1 MKTNHLSAWEQ
12 EEYVLDQRTPQML
25 RHLTECAECRA
36 AVAQL
41 EHGVAVFRDTAVEW
55 SADCLAARP
64 RQLQFASLQF
74 ASGRRLFTPALRWA
88 IAAVVPLVLLLLLAL
103 LPVHL
108 SRPAH
113 PTSEITDD
121 ALLEQVDEQV
131 SVAVPSSMESLTHLV
146 SAESSSGVAA
156 SGSKHIVQT
165 N

>member
-25 RHLTECAECRA
+25 RHLADCAECRA

-41 EHGVAVFRDTAVEW
+41 EHGVAVFRDAAVEW
-55 SADCLAARP
+55 SAECLAARP
-64 RQLQFASLQF
+64 RQLQFASR
-74 ASGRRLFTPALRWA
+74 RRLSTPALRWA
-88 IAAVVPLVLLLLLAL
+88 LAAVVPLVLLLILAL

-108 SRPAH
+108 SRPSR
-113 PTSEITDD
+113 PTSQMTDD

-146 SAESSSGVAA
+146 SAESSSGAAA
-156 SGSKHIVQT
+156 SGSKHIVQI

>member
-25 RHLTECAECRA
+25 RHLADCAECRA
-36 AVAQL
+36 AVAKL
-41 EHGVAVFRDTAVEW
+41 EHGVAVFRNAAVEW
-55 SADCLAARP
+55 STDCLSARP
-64 RQLQFASLQF
+64 RQLQVASM
-74 ASGRRLFTPALRWA
+74 RRLSASAMRWA
-88 IAAVVPLVLLLLLAL
+88 IAAVVPLVLLLILAL
-103 LPVHL
+103 LPVRL
-108 SRPAH
+108 SRPVH
-113 PTSEITDD
+113 PTPQITDD

-146 SAESSSGVAA
+146 SAESSSGAAA

>member
-1 MKTNHLSAWEQ
+1 MTNHLSAWEQ

-25 RHLTECAECRA
+25 HHLADCADCRA

-41 EHGVAVFRDTAVEW
+41 EHGVAVFRNAAVDW
-55 SADCLAARP
+55 SAECLAARP
-64 RQLQFASLQF
+64 RQLQFA
-74 ASGRRLFTPALRWA
+74 AMRRLSTPAIRWA

-103 LPVHL
+103 IPVHY

-113 PTSEITDD
+113 PTAQITDD

-146 SAESSSGVAA
+146 STESSSGAAA
-156 SGSKHIVQT
+156 SGSKHVVQT

>member
-1 MKTNHLSAWEQ
+1 MLHHLA
-12 EEYVLDQRTPQML
+12 D
-25 RHLTECAECRA
+25 CADCRA

-41 EHGVAVFRDTAVEW
+41 EHGVAVFRNAAVDW
-55 SADCLAARP
+55 SAECLAARP
-64 RQLQFASLQF
+64 RQLQFA
-74 ASGRRLFTPALRWA
+74 AMRRLSTPAIRWA

-103 LPVHL
+103 IPVHY

-113 PTSEITDD
+113 PTAQITDD

-146 SAESSSGVAA
+146 STESSSGAAA
-156 SGSKHIVQT
+156 SGSKHVVQT